1 MANYLTTD
9 TDLGAV
15 ADAIRTK
22 GGTSGQLVFPQG
34 FVDAIDAISGG
45 GVLGVT
51 QDEDGYLVLSPLS
64 GGAGYQSGSFVLAS
78 ASRKFTVPLDGP
90 IHNFLFY
97 IESFPNHPADGS
109 GWLTVGG
116 MWRSSTSMVT
126 LQRYSGGQ
134 SGVGLVNNSATATGT
149 EISCTV
155 VNYNLPA
162 GVNINWLG
170 W

>member
-1 MANYLTTD
+1 MANYIATD

-22 GGTSGQLVFPQG
+22 GGTSAQLEFPQG
-34 FVDAIDAISGG
+34 FVDAISAISGGG

-78 ASRKFTVPLDGP
+78 ASRTFTVPLDGA
-90 IHNFLFY
+90 ISNFLFY
-97 IESFPNHPADGS
+97 IESFPEHPLDGS
-109 GWLTVGG
+109 GWLTVSGF
-116 MWRSSTSMVT
+116 WRSATSFFT

-134 SGVGLVNNSATATGT
+134 TNQIFTSTATVTST

-155 VNYNLPA
+155 ANYNVPA
-162 GVNINWLG
+162 GVNVYWIG